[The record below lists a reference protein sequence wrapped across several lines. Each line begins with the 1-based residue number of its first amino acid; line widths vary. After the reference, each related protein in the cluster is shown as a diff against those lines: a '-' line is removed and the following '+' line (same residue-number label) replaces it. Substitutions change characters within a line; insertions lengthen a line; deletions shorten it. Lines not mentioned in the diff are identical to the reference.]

1 MALNPAASSVE
12 PPGATAA
19 GRDTRLPWSS
29 HWTLLLLLFV
39 YTMSFT
45 DRQIIS
51 ILVEPIKR
59 EFQVSDTAMGLLTG
73 LTFALFYSILGIPFA
88 RYADRANRRNFVA
101 LCCGA
106 WSVFTMLCG
115 MAMGYWTLALARIGV
130 AVGEAGGTPP
140 SLSMVADHYPP
151 AQRARAMSVFMLG
164 PQLGILFGLA
174 VGGWIA
180 HHYGWRQAFIWIAI
194 PGVLAAVL
202 LRFTGVEPRRGAW
215 DAGAPGAAGA
225 VHEPV
230 RQVLGDL
237 WRSDAFTRLMWAGL
251 VLGFAGYGLGIWTP
265 AFLVRSHGLTLQS
278 AGAVMGI
285 LGGLAAVLGSLL
297 SGWLC
302 DALTKRDP
310 RWRLGV
316 PILGCAFA
324 LPAGL
329 AFFLMPS
336 ADPWQLAGLTIP
348 KSILLYMLFATTT
361 VWWMAPVYA
370 ALSDI
375 VPAHR
380 RATAN
385 AIFQLGL
392 AMIGGGLGPLLV
404 GMGSDL
410 LTPQFGNEA
419 LRWALALSMLVYV
432 IGIAAFV
439 AAIRPYV
446 QSLEAGNARS
456 PN

>member
-1 MALNPAASSVE
+1 MAMNPAASSDA
-12 PPGATAA
+12 PPGASASDQTAP
-19 GRDTRLPWSS
+19 LPWSS

-45 DRQIIS
+45 DRQVIG

-59 EFQVSDTAMGLLTG
+59 EFNVSDTAMGLLTG
-73 LTFALFYSILGIPFA
+73 LTFALFYSLLGIPFA

-101 LCCGA
+101 VCCGA
-106 WSVFTMLCG
+106 WSIFTALCG
-115 MAMGYWTLALARIGV
+115 MASGFWTLALARIGV

-151 AQRARAMSVFMLG
+151 AKRARAMSVFMLG

-174 VGGWIA
+174 LGGWIA
-180 HHYGWRQAFIWIAI
+180 HHYGWRQTFIWIAM
-194 PGVLAAVL
+194 PGILAALL
-202 LRFTGVEPRRGAW
+202 LRFTAVEPKRGAW
-215 DAGAPGAAGA
+215 ETTTARPAAAPS
-225 VHEPV
+225 EPA
-230 RQVLGDL
+230 RQVFADL
-237 WRSDAFTRLMWAGL
+237 WQSPAFTRLTLAGL
-251 VLGFAGYGLGIWTP
+251 VLGFAGYGIGIWTP

-285 LGGLAAVLGSLL
+285 LGGLAAVLGSLI

-316 PILGCAFA
+316 PVLGCALA
-324 LPAGL
+324 MPAGL
-329 AFFLMPS
+329 AFYLAPA
-336 ADPWQLAGLTIP
+336 ADPWLLGGLTIP
-348 KSILLYMLFATTT
+348 RSITWYVLFGMTT

-375 VPAHR
+375 IPAYR

-385 AIFQLGL
+385 AIFNLGL
-392 AMIGGGLGPLLV
+392 VMIGGGLGPLLIGV
-404 GMGSDL
+404 LSDA
-410 LTPQFGNEA
+410 LTARYGNEA
-419 LRWALALSMLVYV
+419 LRWALTWSMVVYI
-432 IGIAAFV
+432 IGIAAFI
-439 AAIRPYV
+439 AAIKPYV
-446 QSLEAGNARS
+446 QSLNKQPR
-456 PN
+456 

>member
-1 MALNPAASSVE
+1 MAMN
-12 PPGATAA
+12 PGASAGASTATSPA
-19 GRDTRLPWSS
+19 GHEARLPWSS

-45 DRQIIS
+45 DRQIIG
-51 ILVEPIKR
+51 ILIEPIKR

-73 LTFALFYSILGIPFA
+73 LTFALFYSLLGIPFA

-115 MAMGYWTLALARIGV
+115 MATGYWTLALARIGV

-151 AQRARAMSVFMLG
+151 AKRARAMSVFMLG

-174 VGGWIA
+174 LGGWIA
-180 HHYGWRQAFIWIAI
+180 HHYGWRQAFIWIAM
-194 PGVLAAVL
+194 PGVVACVL
-202 LRFTGVEPRRGAW
+202 LRFTAVEPKRGAW
-215 DAGAPGAAGA
+215 ETTAAAPGAAPS
-225 VHEPV
+225 EPA
-230 RQVLGDL
+230 RQVFSDL
-237 WRSDAFTRLMWAGL
+237 WQSPAFTRLTLAGL
-251 VLGFAGYGLGIWTP
+251 VLGFAGYGIGIWTP

-285 LGGLAAVLGSLL
+285 LGGLSAVLGSLI

-302 DALTKRDP
+302 DALTRRHP
-310 RWRLGV
+310 GWRLGV
-316 PILGCAFA
+316 PVLGCMLA
-324 LPAGL
+324 LPFGL
-329 AFFLMPS
+329 AFYLMP
-336 ADPWQLAGLTIP
+336 AGDAWQLGGLAIP
-348 KSILLYMLFATTT
+348 RSIVWYVLFAMST

-385 AIFQLGL
+385 AIFNLGL
-392 AMIGGGLGPLLV
+392 TMIGGGLGPLLI
-404 GMGSDL
+404 GMLSDV
-410 LTPQFGNEA
+410 LTPRFDNEA
-419 LRWALALSMLVYV
+419 LRWALAGSMVVYIV
-432 IGIAAFV
+432 GIVAFI

-446 QSLEAGNARS
+446 QALGKQPR
-456 PN
+456 